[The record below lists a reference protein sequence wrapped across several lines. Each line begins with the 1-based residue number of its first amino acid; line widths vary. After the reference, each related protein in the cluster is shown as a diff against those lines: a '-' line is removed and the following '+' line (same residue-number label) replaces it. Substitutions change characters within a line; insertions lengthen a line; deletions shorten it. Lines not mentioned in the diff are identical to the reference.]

1 MKSIWQQY
9 RMSAALDNDKTQ
21 PDPRTIS
28 GGEEGRAFARSLATL
43 DQQLKNARSDAP
55 APPFLHESI
64 MAKVRR
70 QAEAPATRP
79 GVLLGWWAAPA
90 CAAALVVCFFLAM
103 HFARRPALRAPVS
116 RPQEELAALPDTVLS
131 PLSDELEHLQR
142 DLRTTTD
149 FLLASLP

>member
-9 RMSAALDNDKTQ
+9 RISAALDNDKTQ
-21 PDPRTIS
+21 PDLRTIG
-28 GGEEGRAFARSLATL
+28 GGEKGRAFARSLATL
-43 DQQLKNARSDAP
+43 DQQLTNARSDAP

-64 MAKVRR
+64 MAEVRR
-70 QAEAPATRP
+70 QAEGPLARLDA
-79 GVLLGWWAAPA
+79 VASWWVAPA
-90 CAAALVVCFFLAM
+90 CAAALVLSFFVAM

-149 FLLASLP
+149 FVLASLP